1 MADTITNTGI
11 ITSFSNTP
19 QAGDDLFTAALTGI
33 TEDGGTFMLDVMAN
47 GGGGK
52 AKTLWLLD
60 DGYVG
65 DFTDDGISNDTAGTS
80 DLLTKDG
87 IGIVNES
94 KFGAAISI
102 TADGKVSYTMTDA
115 SKAHFQSLKEGEIG
129 TDTFTYAIRLGNG
142 TLSWATATVQ
152 ITGKNDAPTL
162 APVDAGSVA
171 EVDQSSSTTDD
182 GLSGTLA
189 GNDVDGDTLPTA
201 SVAARWW
208 PGWRR
213 WWAPMHAGGEHRD
226 RRIRVHQERGGD

>member
-1 MADTITNTGI
+1 
-11 ITSFSNTP
+11 
-19 QAGDDLFTAALTGI
+19 
-33 TEDGGTFMLDVMAN
+33 MLDVMAN

-102 TADGKVSYTMTDA
+102 AADGKVSYTMTDA

-162 APVDAGSVA
+162 APVTPGSV
-171 EVDQSSSTTDD
+171 TDTPAD
-182 GLSGTLA
+182 DTYPDVTGTLV
-189 GNDVDGDTLPTA
+189 GNDVDGDTLTYGIDGGSPSSETGFDVEKVGA
-201 SVAARWW
+201 YGTLYVNSVTGTYKYVA
-208 PGWRR
+208 
-213 WWAPMHAGGEHRD
+213 
-226 RRIRVHQERGGD
+226 